1 MTTPTGVLL
10 LGTGS
15 SLPARVLRNADFPA
29 SLDTSD
35 EWIRSRTGIQE
46 RRIAAPG
53 ETTVSLGLEASRRAL
68 DAAGLKP
75 ADLDMILCATVTPD
89 MMVPSA
95 ACLIQAGLGGRPVP
109 AFDINAACSG
119 FVYSLAVAAQFIR
132 SGACRHILVVG
143 SETLS
148 RVVDFSDRTTCVL
161 FGDGAGAVV
170 LAAGDGPRRGR
181 LSFRLHADGGR
192 GDLIRL
198 NGVGLRPPAS
208 SPSAPP
214 LPPDHF
220 DYLRMNGREVFKFAV
235 RTICELIGAALAEC
249 DLTPADIDLVI
260 PHQVNQRIID
270 AAFADLSFP
279 ADKLMVNLSRY
290 GNTSAA
296 SIPIA
301 LDEAVRSGR
310 IHAGDRVL
318 LIAFGGGLT
327 WAGGVWTL

>member
-1 MTTPTGVLL
+1 MSTSLGVML

-15 SLPARVLRNADFPA
+15 SLPARVLRNCEFPA

-46 RRIAAPG
+46 RRIASTD
-53 ETTVSLGLEASRRAL
+53 ETSGSLGLEAARRAL
-68 DAAGLKP
+68 EAARLSP
-75 ADLDMILCATVTPD
+75 ADVDMIICATVTPD
-89 MMVPSA
+89 MMVPA
-95 ACLIQAGLGGRPVP
+95 TACLIQGGLGCPGIP
-109 AFDINAACSG
+109 AFDVNAACTG
-119 FVYSLAVAAQFIR
+119 FLYGVAIAAQFIR
-132 SGACRHILVVG
+132 TGSCRHILVVG

-148 RVVDFSDRTTCVL
+148 RVVDFSDRATCVL
-161 FGDGAGAVV
+161 FGDGAGAV
-170 LAAGDGPRRGR
+170 LLGASEGPVRGQH
-181 LSFRLHADGGR
+181 SFRLHADGNR

-198 NGVGLRPPAS
+198 NGARLRPPAS
-208 SPSAPP
+208 TSAEPR
-214 LPPDHF
+214 LADHF

-235 RTICELIGAALAEC
+235 RTIIELISENLSEC
-249 DLTPADIDLVI
+249 NLTPADIDLVI

-270 AAFADLSFP
+270 AAFADLNFP
-279 ADKLMVNLSRY
+279 TDKLMVNLDRY

-301 LDEAVRSGR
+301 LDEAVRTGR
-310 IHAGDRVL
+310 IGAGDRVL

>member
-1 MTTPTGVLL
+1 MNTSLGVVL

-15 SLPARVLRNADFPA
+15 SLPARVLRNAEFPA

-35 EWIRSRTGIQE
+35 EWIRTRTGIQQ
-46 RRIAAPG
+46 RRIAGSG
-53 ETTVSLGLEASRRAL
+53 ETSASLGLEAARRAVE
-68 DAAGLKP
+68 ASGLTA
-75 ADLDMILCATVTPD
+75 ADLDMIICATVTPD
-89 MMVPSA
+89 MMVPA
-95 ACLIQAGLGGRPVP
+95 NACLIQAGLGCRTVP
-109 AFDINAACSG
+109 AFDLNAACTG
-119 FVYSLAVAAQFIR
+119 FLYGLAVAAQFIGT
-132 SGACRHILVVG
+132 GACRHVLVVG

-170 LAAGDGPRRGR
+170 VGPSTDPDRGQH
-181 LSFRLHADGGR
+181 SFRLHSDGGR
-192 GDLIRL
+192 ADLIRL
-198 NGVGLRPPAS
+198 NGVRLRAPAS
-208 SPSAPP
+208 TPAEPRVS
-214 LPPDHF
+214 DDF

-235 RTICELIGAALAEC
+235 RTIVEVIDDSLAGC
-249 DLTPADIDLVI
+249 GLGPADIDLVI

-270 AAFADLSFP
+270 AAFADLNFP
-279 ADKLMVNLSRY
+279 AKKLMVNLDRY

-301 LDEAVRSGR
+301 LDEAVRTGR
-310 IHAGDRVL
+310 IGPGSRVL

>member
-1 MTTPTGVLL
+1 MNTSLGVML

-15 SLPARVLRNADFPA
+15 SLPARALRNADFPA

-46 RRIAAPG
+46 RRIAGAG
-53 ETTVSLGLEASRRAL
+53 ETSASLGLEASRRAL
-68 DAAGLKP
+68 AAAGLG
-75 ADLDMILCATVTPD
+75 AGDVDMIICATVTSD
-89 MMVPSA
+89 MLVPSN
-95 ACLIQAGLGGRPVP
+95 ACLIQAGLGCRAIP
-109 AFDINAACSG
+109 AFDVNAACTG
-119 FVYSLAVAAQFIR
+119 FLYGLAVASQFIH
-132 SGACRHILVVG
+132 SGACRRVLVVG

-148 RVVDFSDRTTCVL
+148 RVVDFSDRSTCVL

-170 LAAGDGPRRGR
+170 VGPTDGSGRGHY
-181 LSFRLHADGGR
+181 SFRLYADGNR

-198 NGVGLRPPAS
+198 NGARLRAPAS
-208 SPSAPP
+208 SPAEPRVT
-214 LPPDHF
+214 DDF

-235 RTICELIGAALAEC
+235 RTIIELIGEILS
-249 DLTPADIDLVI
+249 DGGLTPADVDLVI

-270 AAFADLSFP
+270 AAFADLNFP
-279 ADKLMVNLSRY
+279 TKKLMVNLDRY

-296 SIPIA
+296 SVPIA
-301 LDEAVRSGR
+301 LDEAVRTGR
-310 IHAGDRVL
+310 IGPGGRVL